1 MVKGNPF
8 SKMSGMEGQDIL
20 EEIKAVKKEEDET
33 KVAEKIEKSIVTEH
47 GYAYNYCV
55 DYIVINYTKHQ
66 YFGEILKAILGLTL
80 RLKTYNFQIN
90 FSFMKDP
97 SRQNDFI
104 GTYTPF
110 FLLIN
115 MYETMLHHHEKI
127 PDPPDLEHTKNLIDI
142 LLQDPRTDINRC
154 GINPSEEVLLR
165 EMEGNLDRLSCNT
178 PLMYAIYFGLGDIA
192 RLLISNKKIDVN
204 KVNADNRAAIC
215 YFFDNNKM
223 KKDER
228 YSILKLLIN
237 KDGFDINKHYL
248 KSDQKTILH
257 FATIANDHEAIKIL
271 LECASIDPDIE
282 DLSQHC
288 MTPLT
293 MAILRIRND
302 DPDHTAKDQTFR
314 TLLENPKINVNKLN
328 KFGMAAL
335 HNAILYSVPVSL
347 LSSFLDRKVIDFKNT
362 GVCSPLLLAVKLKN
376 YECVIKLLS
385 IGFRPNSH
393 LKHAITYNFYPFE
406 KDSLTIQ
413 KNSTALFIAV
423 TDKTPD
429 KKLVEVVL
437 DSWFWDEKYIT
448 YLQSVTTEPDI
459 KEMLTK
465 KIDQVKQFPGLQQK
479 LLEEREEFSK
489 ELEGES
495 DEVKKREERK
505 FVDHQ
510 YRFLESWA
518 REYSTPVIEIGNYF
532 NDPKRRKLET
542 SASRDETEDA
552 QLVQQ
557 NQQPLEKARQ
567 YLKRTKE
574 DIQKSQQ
581 QVEQQLQNTPQDN
594 PGDQHLLNLKQKKK
608 ILLEWVEL
616 LESQHRAAMTS
627 PKDVPQF
634 LAQQKIDRNT
644 LQLQQAQQNLHQEI
658 FQRQQYVQDQQPKPS
673 LPLLQLQQE
682 VIRQLQA
689 QLQLIIKKD
698 PIKDEV
704 VQFLRDQNAERLK
717 FQTNYAQQAFQQQQQ
732 EEKQADQLQIFNER
746 QQQQQQQQQAH
757 QQQQKEAQQAEQ
769 LRIQQQQQQQQQAL
783 LKQQQQEVASS
794 QQRQEALQLQR
805 QQEHLKAQQQQ
816 QQQRQ

>member
-8 SKMSGMEGQDIL
+8 FKMSGMEGQDIL
-20 EEIKAVKKEEDET
+20 EEIKAVKIEEDET
-33 KVAEKIEKSIVTEH
+33 KIAEKIEKSIVTEH

-55 DYIVINYTKHQ
+55 DYIVKNYTKHR
-66 YFGEILKAILGLTL
+66 YFGKILKAILGLTL

-90 FSFMKDP
+90 FSFMKHP

-110 FLLIN
+110 FLLID

-127 PDPPDLEHTKNLIDI
+127 PDPHDLEHTKNLIDI

-154 GINPSEEVLLR
+154 GINPSEEIILR
-165 EMEGNLDRLSCNT
+165 EMEGKLDRLSCNT

-223 KKDER
+223 KEDEK

-282 DLSQHC
+282 DLSRLC
-288 MTPLT
+288 ITPLT
-293 MAILRIRND
+293 AAILAIRKNG
-302 DPDHTAKDQTFR
+302 PDHTAKDQTFR

-376 YECVIKLLS
+376 YEFVIKLLS
-385 IGFRPNSH
+385 IGFRPNFRS
-393 LKHAITYNFYPFE
+393 KHAITYNFYPFE
-406 KDSLTIQ
+406 KDPLTTLTIQ
-413 KNSTALFIAV
+413 KESTALFIAV

-465 KIDQVKQFPGLQQK
+465 KIDQVKQFPDLQQT
-479 LLEEREEFSK
+479 LLEELGEFSNDLK
-489 ELEGES
+489 DEP
-495 DEVKKREERK
+495 DEVKKREKTK
-505 FVDHQ
+505 FL
-510 YRFLESWA
+510 YRQHRILESFA
-518 REYSTPVIEIGNYF
+518 RENSTPVIEIEKYF
-532 NDPKRRKLET
+532 EAKRRKLET
-542 SASRDETEDA
+542 PASPDVTEDAVIHDA
-552 QLVQQ
+552 QLVQR

-574 DIQKSQQ
+574 DIQKAQQ

-594 PGDQHLLNLKQKKK
+594 PGDQHLLKEKRKD
-608 ILLEWVEL
+608 LLEWFEL
-616 LESQHRAAMTS
+616 LERQHIAAMTL

-644 LQLQQAQQNLHQEI
+644 LQLKQAQQALQKYI
-658 FQRQQYVQDQQPKPS
+658 FKRQQYVHDQQPKPS

-689 QLQLIIKKD
+689 QEIAIKERD
-698 PIKDEV
+698 PSKTEV
-704 VQFLRDQNAERLK
+704 TQFLGDLNAERLK
-717 FQTNYAQQAFQQQQQ
+717 FLANYAQQVR
-732 EEKQADQLQIFNER
+732 QL
-746 QQQQQQQQQAH
+746 QQQQQQQARQQQTLQQQLQQKLQQQH
-757 QQQQKEAQQAEQ
+757 QQQQKLQQQAEQ
-769 LRIQQQQQQQQQAL
+769 
-783 LKQQQQEVASS
+783 QE
-794 QQRQEALQLQR
+794 
-805 QQEHLKAQQQQ
+805 AQQQGIATFT
-816 QQQRQ
+816 